1 LATLATFNKRGF
13 SRTILQLC
21 FRVPNT
27 PRRAADIPWA
37 FGMGDASTCQRRTH
51 YLVPTECREAGLG
64 NASKLRKSLRVIA
77 IDNDCDLLEVACHRL
92 IESGVI
98 P

>member
-37 FGMGDASTCQRRTH
+37 LAWAMLPLANAGRITLFRRNAGK
-51 YLVPTECREAGLG
+51 LVWETAQNCG
-64 NASKLRKSLRVIA
+64 NRFALLRLTMTAICWKWRAIVSSKA
-77 IDNDCDLLEVACHRL
+77 A
-92 IESGVI
+92 
-98 P
+98 